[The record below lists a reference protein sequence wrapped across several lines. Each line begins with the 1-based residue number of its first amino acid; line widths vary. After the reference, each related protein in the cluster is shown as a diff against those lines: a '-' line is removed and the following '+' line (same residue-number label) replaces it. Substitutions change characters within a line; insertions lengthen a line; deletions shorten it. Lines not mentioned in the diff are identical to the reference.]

1 MVIGGCDMPR
11 GGKRIGAGS
20 KFKWHYGKTKVIRV
34 PEAIADRVL
43 EYAHYL
49 DDDASGVTQSLPIG
63 YDSITQSKE
72 INLSGILLRSLSGQP
87 VVFLSDLVRIGYQI
101 LPEKLMQSPSLQ
113 SALKKQDRVSSLNNE
128 IINDLSKNSLD
139 YE

>member
-1 MVIGGCDMPR
+1 VIEFERTTNQIPSPDGILCL
-11 GGKRIGAGS
+11 
-20 KFKWHYGKTKVIRV
+20 TN
-34 PEAIADRVL
+34 
-43 EYAHYL
+43 
-49 DDDASGVTQSLPIG
+49 TQSLPIG

-113 SALKKQDRVSSLNNE
+113 SALKKQDRVSSLKNE